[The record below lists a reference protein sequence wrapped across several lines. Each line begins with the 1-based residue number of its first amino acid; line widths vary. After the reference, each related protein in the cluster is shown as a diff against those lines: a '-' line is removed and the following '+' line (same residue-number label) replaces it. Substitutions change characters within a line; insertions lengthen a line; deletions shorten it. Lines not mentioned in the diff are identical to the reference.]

1 MARVLITGCS
11 TGIGRATAVELVGRG
26 HEVVATARRPET
38 LEDLDVDERLGLDVD
53 DDASVQ
59 AAVAAAG
66 AVDVLVN
73 NAGWETAGPVEKSD
87 LDEVRAMFETNL
99 LGAAR
104 MIQAVLPAMREQ
116 GRGTIVNVSS
126 VAGVVAGPLNGFYAA
141 SKHALEAMSESLHYE
156 VGHFGIRVVIIEPGA
171 FTTAFGDNTRRHGE
185 DAPPYDELRR
195 QWDTAAEV
203 LAGGGEPP
211 GPEPV
216 AKAIADAIEDDATP
230 LRVPVGDDAQ
240 LVVAVRA
247 ANDDAAFEATMR
259 ETLGL
264 TW

>member
-11 TGIGRATAVELVGRG
+11 TGFGRATAVELTGRG

-38 LEDLDVDERLGLDVD
+38 LDGLDVAERLALDVD
-53 DDASVQ
+53 DAPS
-59 AAVAAAG
+59 VAAAVG
-66 AVDVLVN
+66 AAGSVDALVN
-73 NAGWETAGPVEKSD
+73 NAGWETGGPVERAD

-104 MIQAVLPAMREQ
+104 MVQAVLPAMRER
-116 GRGTIVNVSS
+116 GSGTIVNVSS
-126 VAGVVAGPLNGFYAA
+126 VAGVVAGPLGGFYSA

-156 VGHFGIRVVIIEPGA
+156 VGHFGIRVVIVEPGSFA
-171 FTTAFGDNTRRHGE
+171 TAFGNNARFHGE
-185 DAPPYDELRR
+185 DTPPYDELRD
-195 QWDTAAEV
+195 QWDAAAEILV
-203 LAGGGEPP
+203 GAEAP

-216 AKAIADAIEDDATP
+216 AVAIADAIEADDPP
-230 LRVPVGDDAQ
+230 LRLVVGDDAQ
-240 LVVAVRA
+240 LVVAVRK

>member
-1 MARVLITGCS
+1 MSSILITGCS
-11 TGIGRATAVELVGRG
+11 TGIGRATAVELAARG
-26 HEVVATARRPET
+26 HHVVATARRAET
-38 LEDLDVDERLGLDVD
+38 LDGLDVAARLALDVD
-53 DDASVQ
+53 DDASVA
-59 AAVAAAG
+59 AAVAVAG
-66 AVDVLVN
+66 PVDVLVN
-73 NAGWETAGPVEKSD
+73 NAGWETAGPIEKAP

-104 MIQAVLPAMREQ
+104 MVQAVLPAMRAQ

-156 VGHFGIRVVIIEPGA
+156 VGHFGVRVVIIEPGGFA
-171 FTTAFGDNTRRHGE
+171 TAFGDNARRHGE
-185 DAPPYDELRR
+185 DEPPYDELRR
-195 QWDTAAEV
+195 QWDEASAV
-203 LAGGGEPP
+203 LSGGGVAP

-216 AKAIADAIEDDATP
+216 AVAIADAIEAESTP
-230 LRVPVGDDAQ
+230 LRIPVGTDAE
-240 LVVAVRA
+240 LVVSVRA
-247 ANDDAAFEATMR
+247 AHDDEAFEATMR

>member
-11 TGIGRATAVELVGRG
+11 TGIGRAAAVELAGRG
-26 HEVVATARRPET
+26 HDVVATARRSET
-38 LEDLDVDERLGLDVD
+38 LDGLEVADRLALDVD
-53 DDASVQ
+53 DAASVQ

-66 AVDVLVN
+66 RIDVLVN
-73 NAGWETAGPVEKSD
+73 NAGWESAGPVEKAD

-104 MIQAVLPAMREQ
+104 MVQAVLPAMRER
-116 GRGTIVNVSS
+116 GSGTIVNVSS

-141 SKHALEAMSESLHYE
+141 SKHALEAMSDSLHYE

-171 FTTAFGDNTRRHGE
+171 FATAFGANARRHGE
-185 DAPPYDELRR
+185 DTAPYDELRR
-195 QWDTAAEV
+195 QWDTASEV
-203 LAGGGEPP
+203 LTSGAAP

-216 AKAIADAIEDDATP
+216 ATAIADAIESDAPP
-230 LRVPVGDDAQ
+230 LRIPVGDDAR

-247 ANDDAAFEATMR
+247 ANDDATFEAAMR

-264 TW
+264 AW

>member
-11 TGIGRATAVELVGRG
+11 TGIGRATAVELAARG

-38 LEDLDVDERLGLDVD
+38 LEGIDVAERHGLDVD
-53 DDASVQ
+53 DDVSVQ

-73 NAGWETAGPVEKSD
+73 NAGWETAGPVEKAD

-104 MIQAVLPAMREQ
+104 MIQAVLPAMRER
-116 GRGTIVNVSS
+116 GSGTIVNVSS
-126 VAGVVAGPLNGFYAA
+126 VAGVVAGPLNGFYSA
-141 SKHALEAMSESLHYE
+141 SKHALEALSESLHYE

-171 FTTAFGDNTRRHGE
+171 FATAFGDNARRHGE
-185 DAPPYDELRR
+185 DSPPYDELRR
-195 QWDTAAEV
+195 QWDTAADV
-203 LAGGGEPP
+203 LTGGAAPS
-211 GPEPV
+211 PEPV
-216 AKAIADAIEDDATP
+216 ARAIADAIEADGPP

-247 ANDDAAFEATMR
+247 ANDDATFEATMR

>member
-11 TGIGRATAVELVGRG
+11 TGIGRATAVELAGRG

-38 LEDLDVDERLGLDVD
+38 LQDLEVAERHALDVD

-66 AVDVLVN
+66 PVDVLVN

-104 MIQAVLPAMREQ
+104 MIQAVLPAMRER

-171 FTTAFGDNTRRHGE
+171 FATAFGDNARRHGE

-195 QWDTAAEV
+195 QWDAAAGV
-203 LAGGGEPP
+203 LSGGEAP

-216 AKAIADAIEDDATP
+216 ARAIADAIEADDPP

-247 ANDDAAFEATMR
+247 ANDDATFEATMR